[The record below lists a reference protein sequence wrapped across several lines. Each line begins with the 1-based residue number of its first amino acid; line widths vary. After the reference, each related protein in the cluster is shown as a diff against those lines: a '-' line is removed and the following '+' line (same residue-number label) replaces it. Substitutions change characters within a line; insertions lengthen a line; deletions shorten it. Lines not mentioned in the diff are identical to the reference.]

1 MERFGLTTA
10 EVESTMRWAGPNVL
24 PRRRSVPVWREFVAQ
39 FVHFFAVLLWLAAIL
54 AALGG
59 VPELAIA
66 IAAVVLVN
74 GIVAFAQEHRA
85 ERATE
90 RLRDLVPR
98 RALVVRDGRRREI
111 DVEQLVPGDT
121 VLVGPG
127 VRIGADLDVV
137 EAHDLRVDES
147 ILTGE
152 SDLVP
157 VGAGGVLRAGTFLV
171 RGEGVGVVA
180 RTGSR
185 TEIGG
190 IAQLEQSLARQPTPL
205 SIELRRLV
213 RTVAVIAL
221 SVGAALFVLM
231 VSVSGTAPSDGFVVA
246 VGITVA
252 LVPEGLLPTVTLA
265 LSVGAG
271 RMARRNALVR
281 RLEAVE
287 TLGSTTF
294 ICTDKTGTLTENR
307 MNVVEVWSVDGT
319 VVVDGPGYAPDAD
332 VVGDAAAVAR
342 AAAVAGIARSCSSGR
357 IVRDE
362 STGVW
367 NATGDPIEAAID
379 ALARRLDAC
388 QTAPT
393 PTRSTVSARF
403 PFDPRLRRSSTVVD
417 GWVAVKGAPDVVLPL
432 CGSAGKD
439 VASAVED
446 LAGRGRRVL
455 ALARRRWAGDDPV
468 VDRDEIER
476 DLEFVGLLALDDP
489 PRPQVAEAIARC
501 RELGV
506 AVGMVTG
513 DHRATAVRVADALG
527 LRRVGDPVVS
537 GDDLPTDE
545 RELGDVVDRDGIVL
559 FRVAPA
565 DKLRIARALG
575 SRGHVVAMT
584 GDGVNDAPA
593 LRGADIGVAMGRS
606 GTDVAREAA
615 DLVLLDDDFAT
626 IVDAVEVGR
635 ATYANARQFLTYH
648 LTDNVAEL
656 SPFVLWGVTG
666 GRFPLALGVLQVLV
680 LDLGTDTL
688 SAAALGA
695 EPPTPAITDRGPAR
709 GRLLDG
715 TVARRAFG
723 VLGPLEA
730 VFGVAAFLVTLTAA
744 GWRPTD
750 GFPPSLDTAAASG
763 ATFLTVVL
771 AQSANAFGCRRS
783 SAPAW
788 ERPVLGNRL
797 LVGAVLVESGVAGAA
812 LFVAPAA
819 DALGQA
825 PPGWPG
831 WVVALVAAGAVV

>member
-1 MERFGLTTA
+1 M
-10 EVESTMRWAGPNVL
+10 
-24 PRRRSVPVWREFVAQ
+24 WREFVAQ

-111 DVEQLVPGDT
+111 DVEELVPGDT

-205 SIELRRLV
+205 SIGLRRLV

-252 LVPEGLLPTVTLA
+252 LVPEGLLPTVMLA

-307 MNVVEVWSVDGT
+307 MNVVEVWSIDGT
-319 VVVDGPGYAPDAD
+319 FVVDGPGYAPDAD

-362 STGVW
+362 STGVR

-388 QTAPT
+388 RTAST

-455 ALARRRWAGDDPV
+455 AVARRRWAGDEPV
-468 VDRDEIER
+468 VDATRSSATSNSSDSWRSTIR
-476 DLEFVGLLALDDP
+476 RGRRL
-489 PRPQVAEAIARC
+489 PRRSLGAGSWVSPWGWSPGTTVRRRCGSQTPSACDGSAIRSCPVTIFRPTSGNSVTSSTATASCCSAWR
-501 RELGV
+501 RPTNSGSPEPSGV
-506 AVGMVTG
+506 AVM
-513 DHRATAVRVADALG
+513 
-527 LRRVGDPVVS
+527 S
-537 GDDLPTDE
+537 
-545 RELGDVVDRDGIVL
+545 
-559 FRVAPA
+559 
-565 DKLRIARALG
+565 
-575 SRGHVVAMT
+575 
-584 GDGVNDAPA
+584 
-593 LRGADIGVAMGRS
+593 
-606 GTDVAREAA
+606 
-615 DLVLLDDDFAT
+615 
-626 IVDAVEVGR
+626 
-635 ATYANARQFLTYH
+635 
-648 LTDNVAEL
+648 
-656 SPFVLWGVTG
+656 
-666 GRFPLALGVLQVLV
+666 
-680 LDLGTDTL
+680 
-688 SAAALGA
+688 
-695 EPPTPAITDRGPAR
+695 
-709 GRLLDG
+709 
-715 TVARRAFG
+715 
-723 VLGPLEA
+723 
-730 VFGVAAFLVTLTAA
+730 
-744 GWRPTD
+744 WR
-750 GFPPSLDTAAASG
+750 
-763 ATFLTVVL
+763 
-771 AQSANAFGCRRS
+771 
-783 SAPAW
+783 
-788 ERPVLGNRL
+788 
-797 LVGAVLVESGVAGAA
+797 
-812 LFVAPAA
+812 
-819 DALGQA
+819 
-825 PPGWPG
+825 
-831 WVVALVAAGAVV
+831 